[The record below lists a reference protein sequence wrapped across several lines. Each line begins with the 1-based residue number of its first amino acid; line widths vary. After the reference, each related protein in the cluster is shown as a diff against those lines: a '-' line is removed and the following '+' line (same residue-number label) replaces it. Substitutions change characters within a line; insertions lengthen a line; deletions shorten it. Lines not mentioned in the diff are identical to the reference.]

1 VVLTGVAVGLVGNPP
16 AVAGIDDYPAAW
28 RPPTPMDSKLDTWR
42 YVNRECTSFVA
53 WRLHAR
59 NHFEM
64 PPAIG
69 DANQW
74 AGWARNHGI
83 AVNRTPA
90 VGSVASRIRGNHV
103 AWVDAVHPNGMVT
116 IEEYNHNLDGTYSNR
131 TVARDSSGHL
141 SRGFREWLLSFR
153 QFADD
158 RIAEKCYV
166 AVSQWK
172 RQTAV
177 PAILRLEVG
186 TVRGHFWDWLD
197 GYSRLDSGTV
207 RETKATVTAALHD
220 SDQTVE
226 HIVSTIIETFLALPR
241 SDECVSQIV
250 RIGQH
255 DGQPNAF
262 AVSRAA
268 LLVNQQ
274 PPD

>member
-1 VVLTGVAVGLVGNPP
+1 LTIAGTRTAGGILAVGLVATISLCDVYRIGVFDDKGRGTRLRFGATRTAWRFICLRVVIDATLGLAAFVLAPGMRFRANVETALDPTISDAVYG
-16 AVAGIDDYPAAW
+16 AVAALGATAIL
-28 RPPTPMDSKLDTWR
+28 RPKPRAR
-42 YVNRECTSFVA
+42 Y
-53 WRLHAR
+53 
-59 NHFEM
+59 
-64 PPAIG
+64 
-69 DANQW
+69 
-74 AGWARNHGI
+74 
-83 AVNRTPA
+83 
-90 VGSVASRIRGNHV
+90 
-103 AWVDAVHPNGMVT
+103 
-116 IEEYNHNLDGTYSNR
+116 
-131 TVARDSSGHL
+131 SSGHL

-172 RQTAV
+172 RRTAV
-177 PAILRLEVG
+177 PAILRLEVD

-197 GYSRLDSGTV
+197 RYSRLDSGTV

-262 AVSRAA
+262 AVSRTA
-268 LLVNQQ
+268 LLVNRQ
-274 PPD
+274 PSD